1 MSGIGIGIT
10 GIAHSSSIAGRRIS
24 SFLLSEIALN
34 ATVTIGTTGPIGTI
48 VIMIGA
54 SMGRLEGEHLS
65 MIGLGANSVYTTGL
79 VIASSIFPGTRKNL
93 RRWLM
98 HEFPTSSYFAGMPI
112 RIGWSQGKIIAQQLG
127 RGRFVHGVPRG

>member
-10 GIAHSSSIAGRRIS
+10 GIARTSSIVGRRIS

-54 SMGRLEGEHLS
+54 LMGRLEGEHPS
-65 MIGLGANSVYTTGL
+65 MIGWGANSVYTTGL
-79 VIASSIFPGTRKNL
+79 VIVSRI
-93 RRWLM
+93 
-98 HEFPTSSYFAGMPI
+98 PI
-112 RIGWSQGKIIAQQLG
+112 RIGWSQGRVDAQQQGKSHFL
-127 RGRFVHGVPRG
+127 HGVRKG

>member
-10 GIAHSSSIAGRRIS
+10 GIARSSSIAGKRIS
-24 SFLLSEIALN
+24 NFLLSETALN

-65 MIGLGANSVYTTGL
+65 MIGWGADSVYTTD
-79 VIASSIFPGTRKNL
+79 L

-98 HEFPTSSYFAGMPI
+98 HEFPMNSYFAGMPI
-112 RIGWSQGKIIAQQLG
+112 RIGWSQGKIIAQQQG
-127 RGRFVHGVPRG
+127 KDRFLHGVQRG